1 MATAAR
7 PKPRSKTTANVF
19 EGQELGLWLEAEKW
33 LKKHHKVHHRE
44 IDLYLSLLRDKERTI
59 SWKEWLRRVEDR
71 YSDYRAAEW
80 IAAGEKEPFL
90 LWKRIADVSVGIRFE
105 SVAGIELHETRKNDP
120 VFRANVSDTGFRS
133 LSFRGPA
140 VKLEDVIVERMGE
153 YREEQAKEARRNRRV
168 RPLRKSVGKSP
179 TPVFPTNRPKRT
191 EDLDREINEFVEA
204 RTGIKNAID
213 RKRDG
218 PPGGA
223 LVVSARAGDLET
235 PLDAAERRQLATL
248 EKTIERNAGAVFEF
262 GRALREIRDGRLYR
276 ATHSSFEMY
285 CADRWG
291 ISKSDGHRQ
300 IQAATLFE
308 AAQPIAAKLGIA
320 LTCESQMR
328 PLARVEAGDLPDVLK
343 KAARLVPK
351 AADGTRRITAEVL
364 TRAVREETMSPDDLK
379 RAAERKR
386 EAKASTQYSVPSTQ
400 SVANT
405 QSVEPLQEEPA
416 ETPVGTSPAV
426 VEVAPTGTA
435 AALQRADSWVT
446 CPTYVEFLE
455 AGVEDQHEWKGKRPV
470 WAYDL
475 HVLKIAV
482 KKLIEERGSDMDFCL
497 QLGWVLSDL
506 AIDARAHQTLI
517 QAAIAAAIA
526 VTREASEMGEVT
538 NHHDP

>member
-1 MATAAR
+1 MA
-7 PKPRSKTTANVF
+7 
-19 EGQELGLWLEAEKW
+19 Q
-33 LKKHHKVHHRE
+33 KHHKVHHRE

-223 LVVSARAGDLET
+223 LVV
-235 PLDAAERRQLATL
+235 AAEC
-248 EKTIERNAGAVFEF
+248 
-262 GRALREIRDGRLYR
+262 GR
-276 ATHSSFEMY
+276 
-285 CADRWG
+285 
-291 ISKSDGHRQ
+291 
-300 IQAATLFE
+300 
-308 AAQPIAAKLGIA
+308 
-320 LTCESQMR
+320 
-328 PLARVEAGDLPDVLK
+328 
-343 KAARLVPK
+343 
-351 AADGTRRITAEVL
+351 
-364 TRAVREETMSPDDLK
+364 
-379 RAAERKR
+379 
-386 EAKASTQYSVPSTQ
+386 
-400 SVANT
+400 
-405 QSVEPLQEEPA
+405 
-416 ETPVGTSPAV
+416 
-426 VEVAPTGTA
+426 
-435 AALQRADSWVT
+435 
-446 CPTYVEFLE
+446 
-455 AGVEDQHEWKGKRPV
+455 
-470 WAYDL
+470 
-475 HVLKIAV
+475 
-482 KKLIEERGSDMDFCL
+482 
-497 QLGWVLSDL
+497 
-506 AIDARAHQTLI
+506 
-517 QAAIAAAIA
+517 
-526 VTREASEMGEVT
+526 
-538 NHHDP
+538 

>member
-1 MATAAR
+1 MRTASPFPPRPIPWQPPPDPNPARKPRPTSSRARNSASGWR
-7 PKPRSKTTANVF
+7 PKSGSKNTTRCIIERSICTCLCCGT
-19 EGQELGLWLEAEKW
+19 
-33 LKKHHKVHHRE
+33 R
-44 IDLYLSLLRDKERTI
+44 RRTI

-416 ETPVGTSPAV
+416 ETPVPAAMTADRDR
-426 VEVAPTGTA
+426 EAGGNPRRPGPRRRSDGSTGTA
-435 AALQRADSWVT
+435 AMQRAELRGVASSAAAFGIGSWQH
-446 CPTYVEFLE
+446 PARIEF
-455 AGVEDQHEWKGKRPV
+455 HEWKGKRPC
-470 WAYDL
+470 AGL
-475 HVLKIAV
+475 
-482 KKLIEERGSDMDFCL
+482 
-497 QLGWVLSDL
+497 
-506 AIDARAHQTLI
+506 
-517 QAAIAAAIA
+517 
-526 VTREASEMGEVT
+526 
-538 NHHDP
+538 

>member
-1 MATAAR
+1 
-7 PKPRSKTTANVF
+7 
-19 EGQELGLWLEAEKW
+19 
-33 LKKHHKVHHRE
+33 
-44 IDLYLSLLRDKERTI
+44 
-59 SWKEWLRRVEDR
+59 
-71 YSDYRAAEW
+71 
-80 IAAGEKEPFL
+80 
-90 LWKRIADVSVGIRFE
+90 
-105 SVAGIELHETRKNDP
+105 
-120 VFRANVSDTGFRS
+120 
-133 LSFRGPA
+133 
-140 VKLEDVIVERMGE
+140 MGE

-223 LVVSARAGDLET
+223 LVGARAGDLET

-506 AIDARAHQTLI
+506 AIDAFDS
-517 QAAIAAAIA
+517 
-526 VTREASEMGEVT
+526 TRVNDGTGVESLSW
-538 NHHDP
+538 